1 MLTFPAS
8 TYLPLAV
15 PTAVAYMDLMLPKRP
30 KGASLS

>member
-15 PTAVAYMDLMLPKRP
+15 PAAVAYMYLMLPKRP
-30 KGASLS
+30 RGAGLS